1 MRIKLLRHQ
10 ELSLSLTDIN
20 PAHTDVA
27 QGGDLDLNVLLDRW
41 WCDWCEMEQT
51 K

>member
-10 ELSLSLTDIN
+10 ELSLSLTDISNFN
-20 PAHTDVA
+20 PAHTEVA

-41 WCDWCEMEQT
+41 WCEMEQT